1 MVRLEIHVV
10 IKPYFDWNGLVG
22 FANVADLGLHWV
34 GGVCA
39 VCKPEVFWPAT
50 VTTGVHV
57 IKGSC

>member
-1 MVRLEIHVV
+1 MSSL
-10 IKPYFDWNGLVG
+10 KPYFDWNGLVE